1 MNAAKAKAGGIELG
15 TKVENRTIVAY
26 VTKGGATGEAANV
39 IANTLSEKSGLE
51 IDVVNLR
58 QQPHPDLTPY
68 RNVVIGGGVRAGKVY
83 KEAVDFV
90 KQDLSGKRVAIFI
103 CSGAAGN
110 RLRHDEVLEKY
121 ITKGLAA
128 YNVKLVSKGAFGGC
142 IKILGITVTDRRD
155 PVKVQAWAEELG
167 KKFIE

>member
-1 MNAAKAKAGGIELG
+1 MKAAKTEAKPAETPKKELG
-15 TKVENRTIVAY
+15 KTLVAY
-26 VTKGGATGEAANV
+26 ITKGGATGEAATT
-39 IANTLSEKSGLE
+39 IANTLREKCGLQV
-51 IDVVNLR
+51 DLVDLKK
-58 QQPHPDLTPY
+58 QPKPDIAQY
-68 RNVVIGGGVRAGKVY
+68 SNVVIGGGVRAGTLY

-90 KQDLSGKRVAIFI
+90 KQDFSGKRVGFFI